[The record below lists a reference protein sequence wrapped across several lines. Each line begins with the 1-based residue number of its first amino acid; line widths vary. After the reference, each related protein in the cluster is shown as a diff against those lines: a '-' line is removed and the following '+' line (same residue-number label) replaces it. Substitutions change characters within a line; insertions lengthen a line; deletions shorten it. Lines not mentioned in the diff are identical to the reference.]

1 VAGGPAAATR
11 WRVDVIG
18 PCRLVAVAPD
28 ADAHGRS
35 AGVTS
40 RTDGEVEL
48 TSLQRAL
55 LARLALDA
63 PRPVPADDLLDSVW
77 GEEQPLTVRASLQNQ
92 VSRIRR
98 AADPAIIVT
107 SDHGYA
113 LGPSVTT
120 DVAMLAALLEDAGR
134 VAAGEPP
141 VSPVSADE
149 VVHRIDALLRGE
161 PLPDLRDDVAATP
174 ARAWLGGLVEAAV
187 TVRLEAAIRAGRHGW
202 TVAEAEGLV
211 AASPL
216 DETRWA
222 LLARALDAAGRRGD
236 ALAAMQRAR
245 RTLRS
250 ELGVEPGQVLR
261 RLEQELLDG
270 GPPPATSADGPGSNG
285 GARPGADRPVLRGR
299 DAELTRLAARV
310 AERSATVVVG
320 EDGAG
325 RTLLLAELVTWLRR
339 ARLHVIA
346 TTCDANPATPVA
358 VLTDLAEELGVV
370 DPRLGPVDRF
380 LTALSLH
387 AARRPV
393 ALVVDDLH
401 LAGPTTRDA
410 LARAA
415 AVPGVAVIASRSEAG
430 PAVLPGAEEL
440 QLGPIDL
447 AAAADVVRDHLGSV
461 DGIDVPDLHAR
472 AGGNP
477 FLLHC
482 LVEDGSPAADESGL
496 TATVTSVV
504 RRRLGRLGDAALDAV
519 RVAAVVGDGCRTA
532 LVHRLA
538 SERGLAQAQEAGV
551 LLVDEGVVRFRHR
564 VVAEVV
570 HRDLPA
576 GQRAELHHAAARLE
590 RDAGSSSAVVA
601 RHLLEAVDLDV
612 REAFETAMRAGAE
625 TGALG
630 AHRDAAR
637 WYALAA
643 GAARG
648 LGPDAARA
656 ALRADI
662 AHGDELRLSGD
673 PGHVAFQF
681 DVLERAVADGDPQLI
696 GDAAFALLQL
706 GGTSE
711 AGAANA
717 DAIAAAERALAVL
730 EGTEQWAVVAGATS
744 LACSMTGLADRSR
757 ELYLKAERR
766 AVSPVARLYVLPFTY
781 LGLGH
786 ADDLE
791 RRTQLAEELGALA
804 AAAGHPVAAFE
815 GHHLAFSVALQRADG
830 PGVRAAL
837 AGMDALVDTVGD
849 VGRRWQL
856 LYCAAAVAHLE
867 DRLDEA
873 EQLAGASH
881 AVFSGVSAG
890 RAFAAYGSQLILVR
904 LAQGRVAELAP
915 IFEGLVA
922 SQPEVGAWHGLLALC
937 IADAD
942 PDRAAHHAGIGLGA
956 VPRDFTWLAAHTLGA
971 RGAAR
976 AAIAGATDAPLAV
989 YRELLAPYAGRIA
1002 WQGTCAYGPVATAL
1016 AELAAAAGDRGAT
1029 ASYLDEA
1036 ERLAVALT
1044 APVFGREA
1052 SELRVALGVG

>member
-1 VAGGPAAATR
+1 MV
-11 WRVDVIG
+11 G
-18 PCRLVAVAPD
+18 PCRLVALASHVD
-28 ADAHGRS
+28 VMS
-35 AGVTS
+35 EV
-40 RTDGEVEL
+40 DGEVEL
-48 TSLQRAL
+48 TTLQRTI

-63 PRPVPADDLLDSVW
+63 PRPVAADDLLSSVW
-77 GEEQPLTVRASLQNQ
+77 GEDPPATVRASLQNQ
-92 VSRIRR
+92 ISRIRR
-98 AADPAIIVT
+98 AADPEVIIT
-107 SDHGYA
+107 SDRGYA
-113 LGPSVTT
+113 LGPHVTT
-120 DVAMLAALLEDAGR
+120 DAVELAVLLEDAGR
-134 VAAGEPP
+134 VAAGEAPTTP
-141 VSPVSADE
+141 TTPDE
-149 VVHRIDALLRGE
+149 AITRIDALLRGE
-161 PLPDLRDDVAATP
+161 PLPELIDDDDSAP
-174 ARAWLGGLVEAAV
+174 ARVWLAGLVEAAV
-187 TVRLEAAIRAGRHGW
+187 TVRLEAAIRAGRHAW

-211 AASPL
+211 AAAPL

-245 RTLRS
+245 RTLRT

-270 GPPPATSADGPGSNG
+270 GPVVADG
-285 GARPGADRPVLRGR
+285 GARPAVPGGANGRPILRGR
-299 DAELTRLAARV
+299 DAELSRLAERV
-310 AERSATVVVG
+310 AERAPSVVVG

-325 RTLLLAELVTWLRR
+325 RSLLLAELVTWLRR
-339 ARLHVIA
+339 ANLHVVA
-346 TTCDANPATPVA
+346 TACDANPATPVA
-358 VLTDLAEELGVV
+358 VLADLADELGGT
-370 DPRLGPVDRF
+370 DPRLGAVDGF
-380 LTALSLH
+380 LTALALH

-410 LARAA
+410 LARAS
-415 AVPGVAVIASRSEAG
+415 AVPGVMVVASRSEGG
-430 PAVLPGAEEL
+430 PAVLPGADEL
-440 QLGPIDL
+440 LLGPIDL
-447 AAAADVVRDHLGSV
+447 EAAAEVVRDHLGAELGAEV
-461 DGIDVPDLHAR
+461 DVADLHAR

-477 FLLHC
+477 FLMHC
-482 LVEDGSPAADESGL
+482 LLEDGAGAADETGP
-496 TATVTSVV
+496 TATVTSVI

-538 SERGLAQAQEAGV
+538 SERGLAQALEAGV
-551 LLVDEGVVRFRHR
+551 LVVDDGVVRFRHR

-590 RDAGSSSAVVA
+590 QDAGSSSAVVA
-601 RHLLEAVDLDV
+601 RHLLEAVDLDAQ
-612 REAFETAMRAGAE
+612 EAFETAMRAGEE
-625 TGALG
+625 TGAIG

-648 LGPDAARA
+648 LGPDAGRA
-656 ALRADI
+656 VLRADI
-662 AHGDELRLSGD
+662 AHGDELRLAGD
-673 PGHVAFQF
+673 PGHVPFQLG
-681 DVLERAVADGDPQLI
+681 VLERAVADGDPRLV

-730 EGTEQWAVVAGATS
+730 DGDERWAVIAGAAS
-744 LACSMTGLADRSR
+744 LACSMTGLAARSR
-757 ELYLKAERR
+757 DLYLEAERR
-766 AVSPVARLYVLPFTY
+766 AVSPEVRRLVLPFTY

-791 RRTQLAEELGALA
+791 RRAQLAHELLALA
-804 AAAGHPVAAFE
+804 ADADDPVATFE

-830 PGVRAAL
+830 TGVRMAL
-837 AGMDALVDTVGD
+837 GGMDALVDTVGD

-856 LYCAAAVAHLE
+856 LYCAAAVAHLD

-873 EQLAGASH
+873 EQMAGASH

-937 IADAD
+937 IAGTEA
-942 PDRAAHHAGIGLGA
+942 DRAAHHAGIGLGA

-976 AAIAGATDAPLAV
+976 AALAGATASPVAA
-989 YRELLAPYAGRIA
+989 YRDILAPYTDRIA

-1016 AELAAAAGDRGAT
+1016 AELAAAAGDGA
-1029 ASYLDEA
+1029 AAAGHLGEA
-1036 ERLAVALT
+1036 ERLADALG
-1044 APVFGREA
+1044 APVFRREA
-1052 SELRVALGVG
+1052 AELRVALGVG